1 MTKIEKIQSLYKS
14 ERAEL
19 LKKYKSGEV
28 KKADYED
35 FLQQLNNV
43 ENIDIMDAILEG
55 EE

>member
-1 MTKIEKIQSLYKS
+1 MTKVEKIQYQYQS

-28 KKADYED
+28 KKADYQD
-35 FLQQLNNV
+35 WLQQLNSV
-43 ENIDIMDAILEG
+43 ENMDIMDAMLEG

>member
-1 MTKIEKIQSLYKS
+1 MTKVEKIQYQYQS

-28 KKADYED
+28 KKAEYQD

-43 ENIDIMDAILEG
+43 ENMDIMDAMLEG

>member
-1 MTKIEKIQSLYKS
+1 MTKIEKIKYQYQS
-14 ERAEL
+14 ERTEL

-28 KKADYED
+28 KKADYQD

-43 ENIDIMDAILEG
+43 ENMDIMDAMLEG